1 MRYRML
7 LILLAAFFIESA
19 ARDMRSV
26 WKSVPDTVVPGID
39 RVRRLE
45 MLDLVDYRVKAEV
58 NNRLGTTSVMDTVT
72 ADYLHITLSKSC
84 DMSMR
89 LLPTAEGDTL
99 ICMLT
104 TFKAPEA
111 ESTICFY
118 DLDWQ
123 RMDNASYLPFSRLD
137 EVSDSLVCRPDSMP
151 VDSFAWLCSQV
162 VVPLVSARQTETSSD
177 IMLEASF
184 PMLSADVSRKIKAML
199 VSRRLVWDCCRYV
212 WQ

>member
-123 RMDNASYLPFSRLD
+123 RMDNAKYLPFSSLD

-199 VSRRLVWDCCRYV
+199 VSRRLVWDSCRYV